1 MANPVTSGGTTTGS
15 SEFATAIADMQAKAA
30 ESLQFQQQMADLNQN
45 TQAEES
51 AMQYQVAR
59 DNAVA
64 QLIETISRG

>member
-1 MANPVTSGGTTTGS
+1 MADAVASSTTTS
-15 SEFATAIADMQAKAA
+15 SSFTTAIAEMEAKAE
-30 ESLQFQQQMADLNQN
+30 ESLQFQQQMADLNQE

>member
-1 MANPVTSGGTTTGS
+1 MK
-15 SEFATAIADMQAKAA
+15 AKAA
-30 ESLQFQQQMADLNQN
+30 VSLQFQQQMADLNQK

>member
-1 MANPVTSGGTTTGS
+1 MANPVTGGGS
-15 SEFATAIADMQAKAA
+15 NEFATAITEMKAKAA
-30 ESLQFQQQMADLNQN
+30 ETLQFQQQMADLNQK

>member
-1 MANPVTSGGTTTGS
+1 MANPVTSGGTTTGPN
-15 SEFATAIADMQAKAA
+15 EFATAVSELKAKAA
-30 ESLQFQQQMADLNQN
+30 ESLQFQQQMADLNQK